1 MTDDQI
7 MICAAAN
14 CENPVPVQS
23 GRGRRAIY
31 CSPPCRPTAYQ
42 PSHRLHAE
50 VDHEAIESGERPSGR
65 VWSVQL
71 HRGNRSVVVA
81 TELGR
86 PSAEHL
92 AGRINDLLAS
102 HPSTQE
108 VAIG

>member
-1 MTDDQI
+1 MTDAQVT
-7 MICAAAN
+7 ICAAAD
-14 CENPVPVQS
+14 CENPVPPQS

-31 CSPPCRPTAYQ
+31 CSPPCRPTAQQ

-50 VDHEAIESGERPSGR
+50 INHEATESGERPSGR

-71 HRGNRSVVVA
+71 HRGNRNVVVA

-92 AGRINDLLAS
+92 VAQINDLLTL
-102 HPSTQE
+102 HPSTEE
-108 VAIG
+108 VAID